1 MKMAFDLLK
10 IVIIVVGSFCFTI
23 TCSLAVKFNH
33 ETGDDLEHK
42 QFVSSNSERNFSDPD
57 NPFIDRYKRE
67 AGESKRGQDVSIPVL
82 NYNNL
87 TSAKLVLL
95 FI

>member
-10 IVIIVVGSFCFTI
+10 IVIIVVGSFCFT
-23 TCSLAVKFNH
+23 CSLAVKFNH
-33 ETGDDLEHK
+33 ETGDDLEHE
-42 QFVSSNSERNFSDPD
+42 QFISSNNERTFSDPD
-57 NPFIDRYKRE
+57 NPFIYRYKRE
-67 AGESKRGQDVSIPVL
+67 AGESKGRQDVSIPVL
-82 NYNNL
+82 NNNNL